1 MRKAIIS
8 TTADDNYLFN
18 LPFAVF
24 SWNKIGYDVKV
35 MCAYDD
41 YISEKFVLV
50 REYLSNMNVE
60 FMLYECEQHL
70 KATYSQVSRLFGA
83 IGEDDD
89 SIIMVTADVDMCV
102 FDAATFNK
110 WPVIIGHDL
119 ADGLYPMCYTQM
131 TVYQW
136 KSVMGI
142 SDNFDSLKWRLE
154 FIDRLPST
162 NIRGDYWTLDQEM
175 LTKAIKESGIYFCPT
190 SRRNEGG
197 TATRRADRD
206 GWPRRNNYADIIDAH
221 LPRPLTAELNFEKVF
236 ELFCDKYPYN
246 EVLWMI
252 DYRNKYMKL

>member
-35 MCAYDD
+35 MCAHDD
-41 YISEKFVLV
+41 YISPKFWIV
-50 REYLSNMNVE
+50 REFCANMDVE
-60 FMLYECEQHL
+60 FILYECEPHL
-70 KATYSQVSRLFGA
+70 KATYAQVSRLFGA
-83 IGEDDD
+83 IGEDD
-89 SIIMVTADVDMCV
+89 SNILITSDVDMCV
-102 FDAATFNK
+102 FDANTFEQF
-110 WPVIIGHDL
+110 PAVIGHDL
-119 ADGLYPMCYTQM
+119 ADGLYPMCYCQM
-131 TVYQW
+131 STYQW
-136 KSVMGI
+136 KSIMNITDTDRVK
-142 SDNFDSLKWRLE
+142 SRLS
-154 FIDRLPST
+154 FIDKLPSK
-162 NIRGDYWTLDQEM
+162 NIRGDYWSLDQEM
-175 LTKAIKESGIYFCPT
+175 LTKAIKDSEFFFFKE

-252 DYRNKYMKL
+252 DYRNKYLSL